1 MSPLASHHSGRN
13 PVKDQV
19 AVVGV
24 GSTGFSRASDRTAL
38 ANACDAAIAAIRDAG
53 LTAADIDGIV
63 MPGEPGGPGPNVVAS
78 ALGLPRVTHFS
89 RPAPVAMFAF
99 TDAVNAVFSGACE
112 NVVVVYPYMRLPWAS
127 RQAANDPFRRHL
139 AVGMATVPES
149 IANAAGYAAWA
160 SRYLA
165 EYDVSRDAFARIAV
179 NMRTNA
185 MRNPLAAITTPLTF
199 DDYYTARMI
208 REPLCMLDMDL
219 PVDGADAFVL
229 TTTDRAKAL
238 PHTPVLVHA
247 TTVGLVTPND
257 EDQLPGLDHHGQHVV
272 IDALKAKSD
281 FWIDD
286 LDVFCPYDGF
296 TVITAGWIENAGWCG
311 PGKAGRFLAEH
322 WDEASNRVLI
332 NGRVPMN
339 PHGGSLSEGATRG
352 SGHIREA
359 VVQLRG
365 EAGERQT
372 PGAKT
377 ALALTGGFFFNSQ
390 GATFR
395 VD

>member
-24 GSTGFSRASDRTAL
+24 GSTGFSRASDRTAH

-139 AVGMATVPES
+139 AVGMAAVPES

-199 DDYYTARMI
+199 DDYYAARMI

-229 TTTDRAKAL
+229 TTADRAKAL

-311 PGKAGRFLAEH
+311 PGEAGRFLAEH

>member
-1 MSPLASHHSGRN
+1 MSRARN

-24 GSTGFSRASDRTAL
+24 GSTGFSRSSDRTAL
-38 ANACDAAIAAIRDAG
+38 ANACDAAVAAVRDAG
-53 LTAADIDGIV
+53 LSAADIDGV
-63 MPGEPGGPGPNVVAS
+63 VVPGEPGGPGPNVVAS

-99 TDAVNAVFSGACE
+99 NDAVHAVFSGACDAALI
-112 NVVVVYPYMRLPWAS
+112 VYPYLRLPWAS

-139 AVGMATVPES
+139 TGGVANVPES

-165 EYDVSRDAFARIAV
+165 EYGVSREVFGRLAV

-185 MRNPLAAITTPLTF
+185 LRNPLAAMRVPLTM
-199 DDYYTARMI
+199 DDYDAARMI
-208 REPLCMLDMDL
+208 REPLGMLDMDL
-219 PVDGADAFVL
+219 PVDGADAFVV
-229 TTTDRAKAL
+229 TGAERARSL
-238 PHTPVLVHA
+238 PRPPVLVHA
-247 TTVGLVTPND
+247 TSVGLVTPND
-257 EDQLPGLDHHGQHVV
+257 EDQLPGLHHHGQHVV
-272 IDALKAKSD
+272 IEQLRAKSD

-286 LDVFCPYDGF
+286 VDVYCPYDGF
-296 TVITAGWIENAGWCG
+296 TVITAAWIENAGWCG
-311 PGKAGRFLAEH
+311 PGEAGRFVEEH
-322 WDEASNRVLI
+322 WDHASNRVLI
-332 NGRVPMN
+332 DGRVQLN

-372 PGAKT
+372 PGAET
-377 ALALTGGFFFNSQ
+377 ALVTTGGFFFNSQ

-395 VD
+395 TA

>member
-99 TDAVNAVFSGACE
+99 ADAVNAVFSGACE

-311 PGKAGRFLAEH
+311 PGEAGRFLAEH

>member
-24 GSTGFSRASDRTAL
+24 GSTGFSRSSDRTAL

-139 AVGMATVPES
+139 VTGMAAAPES

-199 DDYYTARMI
+199 DDYYAARMI

-229 TTTDRAKAL
+229 TTADRAKAL
-238 PHTPVLVHA
+238 PHRPVLVHA

-272 IDALKAKSD
+272 IDALRAKSD
-281 FWIDD
+281 FWIDG

-296 TVITAGWIENAGWCG
+296 TVITAGWIENVGWCG
-311 PGKAGRFLAEH
+311 PGEAGRFLEEH
-322 WDEASNRVLI
+322 WDDASNRVLV
-332 NGRVPMN
+332 NGRVQVN

-365 EAGERQT
+365 EAGDRQT

-377 ALALTGGFFFNSQ
+377 ALAVTGGFFFNSQ

>member
-229 TTTDRAKAL
+229 TTADRAKAL

-311 PGKAGRFLAEH
+311 PGEAGRFLAEH
-322 WDEASNRVLI
+322 WDETSNRVLI

>member
-311 PGKAGRFLAEH
+311 PGEAGRFLAEH
-322 WDEASNRVLI
+322 WDESSNRVLI

-395 VD
+395 VG

>member
-1 MSPLASHHSGRN
+1 MSPLSSGHSGRN
-13 PVKDQV
+13 VVKDQV

-24 GSTGFSRASDRTAL
+24 GSTGFSRSTAATPL
-38 ANACDAAIAAIRDAG
+38 ANACAAAIAAIRDAG

-89 RPAPVAMFAF
+89 RTAPVAMFAF
-99 TDAVNAVFSGACE
+99 TDAVHAVFSGACE

-127 RQAANDPFRRHL
+127 RQAANDPFRRHV
-139 AVGMATVPES
+139 ATGMATSPES
-149 IANAAGYAAWA
+149 VANAAGYAAWA

-165 EYDVSRDAFARIAV
+165 EHGGSRDGFARIAV

-185 MRNPLAAITTPLTF
+185 MRNPLAAITTPLTIE
-199 DDYYTARMI
+199 DYYEARMI

-229 TTTDRAKAL
+229 TTADRARSM

-247 TTVGLVTPND
+247 TTVGLVSPND

-272 IDALKAKSD
+272 VDALKAKSD

-311 PGKAGRFLAEH
+311 PGETGQFLAEH
-322 WDEASNRVLI
+322 WDDASNRVLI
-332 NGRVPMN
+332 NRRVQMN

-372 PGAKT
+372 PDAKT